1 MTKSASPQSWADYG
15 AYLSI
20 LADFSKNG
28 KYTKCPQDLSEGP
41 EALKKVFL
49 VPN

>member
-1 MTKSASPQSWADYG
+1 MTKCASPQFYTDYG

-28 KYTKCPQDLSEGP
+28 KYTKCPQDFSEAS

-49 VPN
+49 IPN